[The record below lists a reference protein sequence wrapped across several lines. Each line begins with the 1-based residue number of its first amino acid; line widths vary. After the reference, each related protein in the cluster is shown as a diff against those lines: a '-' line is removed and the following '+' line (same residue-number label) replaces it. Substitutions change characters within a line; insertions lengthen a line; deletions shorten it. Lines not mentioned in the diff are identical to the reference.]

1 MAQKPTG
8 SPTGGRPKE
17 RGETYRFS
25 LYLDGDL
32 EKYIKYAVWKNR
44 KDSITQ
50 YLNDLVR
57 KDMEEYLS
65 TGGSADEWTNDD

>member
-44 KDSITQ
+44 KVSITQ

-57 KDMEEYLS
+57 KDMEEYLA